1 MDSVRTLLRRHG
13 GQARLVSRGAE
24 DAGLAMIQPLF
35 DKDDQWIPTPLGRM
49 RGDRFLYIGEPAL
62 PVDELGEM
70 GYVLWEGQAYEVVTA
85 QQVKLGGKLLYRW
98 AVLTV
103 REEKA

>member
-1 MDSVRTLLRRHG
+1 MDGVKTLLRRHG
-13 GQARLVSRGAE
+13 RQARLVSGGTE
-24 DAGLAMIQPLF
+24 TAGLAMVQPLL
-35 DKDDQWIPTPLGRM
+35 DRDDQWIPTPLGRM

-62 PVDELGEM
+62 PVDELGEA
-70 GYVLWEGQAYEVVTA
+70 GYVVWEGQAYEVVTA
-85 QQVKLGGKLLYRW
+85 QPVRLGGKLLYRW